1 MEFLEKYFSTTQ
13 IIIMSFLAAI
23 LLGACLLCLPTMA
36 ADGQATSFVDSLFT
50 AVSSVCVVGMQVL
63 NVSSHWSMAGQVVI
77 LLLIQVGGLGVIT
90 ITTTVMVLLGQKISL
105 RNRILLGDAFNLET
119 LNGLVQFLKKV
130 FKGTVMVEGIGALF
144 CLPVFVPQYGYARG
158 IWISVFHAVSSFCN
172 AGIDI
177 IGTDGVMPYVH
188 DVWFNVVTMLLILLG
203 GIGFIVWW
211 DVIDMLRKRMDP
223 EVRKRTGF
231 HSLSL
236 QSKLSLSMS
245 AALIVFGMLFFF
257 LFEYNNEATIGH
269 FTLGQ
274 KLLAALFQSVTTR
287 SGGFTTIPQSGLTVP
302 SVIVTIFLVF
312 IGGSPVG
319 TAGGMKTTTVAVIFL
334 AVMATVRGQEDV
346 TCFRRRISNK
356 TVRKAT
362 AIVLISFTVCMAAI
376 ILMLVLEDGNALDIV
391 FEIFNALGT
400 AGLTRDFTQ
409 TVGLAGK
416 LLLCVCMFLGR
427 IGPIT
432 MVIAFTMKDTQTP
445 VRFPEDGI
453 TVG

>member
-13 IIIMSFLAAI
+13 IIIMSFLVAI
-23 LLGACLLCLPTMA
+23 LFGACLLCLPVMA
-36 ADGQATSFVDSLFT
+36 ADGQATTFMNALFT

-63 NVSSHWSMAGQVVI
+63 NVSTHWSIAGQIVI
-77 LLLIQVGGLGVIT
+77 LVMIQIGGLGVIT

-130 FKGTVMVEGIGALF
+130 FKGTVMVEGIGALC
-144 CLPVFVPQYGYARG
+144 CLPVFVPQYGLAKG
-158 IWISVFHAVSSFCN
+158 IWISVFHAISSFCN

-177 IGTDGVMPYVH
+177 IGSDGLMPYVH
-188 DVWFNVVTMLLILLG
+188 NVWLNVITMTLVILG
-203 GIGFIVWW
+203 GIGFVVWW
-211 DVIDMLRKRMDP
+211 DVIDMLRKRLDP
-223 EVRKRTGF
+223 EVRKWAGF

-236 QSKLSLSMS
+236 QSKMAITMS
-245 AALIVFGMLFFF
+245 AALIGFGMLLFF

-287 SGGFTTIPQSGLTVP
+287 SGGFATIPQTGLTVP
-302 SVIVTIFLVF
+302 SVIVTILLVF

-334 AVMATVRGQEDV
+334 AVLATVRGQEDV
-346 TCFRRRISNK
+346 TCFQRRISGK

-362 AIVLISFTVCMAAI
+362 AIVLISFTVCLASI
-376 ILMLVLEDGNALDIV
+376 IGMLVLEDGNALDTV

-400 AGLTRDFTQ
+400 AGLSRDFTQ

-416 LLLCVCMFLGR
+416 LLLCFCMFLGR

-445 VRFPEDGI
+445 VRFPEDSI